1 MLSTSFLRY
10 ESSKTAVATV
20 SVKGIIKGR
29 KRGTAYIYAY
39 GQNGMTTRIKV
50 TVR

>member
-20 SVKGIIKGR
+20 SAKGIIKGR
-29 KRGTAYIYAY
+29 MRGTAYVYAY
-39 GQNGMTTRIKV
+39 GQNGMFARIKV
-50 TVR
+50 TVK